1 MIRFYEG
8 GGCNKA
14 LIVGYR
20 EVALVP
26 TILIGLSLVLT
37 GLAKCVETVMSE
49 RVTENMHR
57 TQDEDE
63 DIESGKE
70 QEIVSNNEAE
80 SAISTLRLYLQQ
92 HESTSEDLSTLLN
105 NMERRLSKIMTT
117 AKKQS
122 SIKSFFKP
130 IQKDSHQ
137 M

>member
-1 MIRFYEG
+1 MRGTETKPEQERRLMTRFYEG

-57 TQDEDE
+57 TRGW
-63 DIESGKE
+63 IF
-70 QEIVSNNEAE
+70 IN
-80 SAISTLRLYLQQ
+80 R
-92 HESTSEDLSTLLN
+92 
-105 NMERRLSKIMTT
+105 ERV
-117 AKKQS
+117 
-122 SIKSFFKP
+122 
-130 IQKDSHQ
+130 
-137 M
+137 

>member
-1 MIRFYEG
+1 MRGTETKPEQERRLMIRFYEG

-57 TQDEDE
+57 TRGW
-63 DIESGKE
+63 IF
-70 QEIVSNNEAE
+70 IN
-80 SAISTLRLYLQQ
+80 R
-92 HESTSEDLSTLLN
+92 
-105 NMERRLSKIMTT
+105 ERV
-117 AKKQS
+117 
-122 SIKSFFKP
+122 
-130 IQKDSHQ
+130 
-137 M
+137 